1 MKFHTLC
8 PMCYLFYT
16 FILFSMPHHLAIH
29 LLVNFIVPTSKNI
42 GNLIWFYMS
51 PGSLD
56 NGDALDARQMNWR
69 SHKPVPRN
77 ALQPQHQYDGPRM
90 PKTTPPR
97 VNNPA
102 IKQKRHNTCPALC
115 HQHQTRSAKIKANR
129 TQQISVKT
137 QVFGKNWTTTLS
149 KWF

>member
-42 GNLIWFYMS
+42 SNLIWFYMS
-51 PGSLD
+51 PGSPD
-56 NGDALDARQMNWR
+56 NGTHLTRDKWSEGHTPVSHNAR
-69 SHKPVPRN
+69 
-77 ALQPQHQYDGPRM
+77 QPQHQYDGPRI
-90 PKTTPPR
+90 PKTMPLR

-102 IKQKRHNTCPALC
+102 IKQKRHDICPAPC
-115 HQHQTRSAKIKANR
+115 HQYKTRSVKIKANR